1 MAKRKQQRSYISKE
15 ERRRRTEEFHI
26 QKILFGCVATSQ
38 IINWL
43 LTGFALDNT
52 TGVVSLIG
60 AVIVALLICIDK
72 RKTHINWLYVFLM
85 CTLFF
90 IVGGVVIVNSRVYWC
105 LWLYIPEIIAF
116 IVAYI
121 ISYFAYRKVR

>member
-15 ERRRRTEEFHI
+15 ESRRRTEEFHI

-43 LTGFALDNT
+43 LTGFALVNT
-52 TGVVSLIG
+52 TGVASLIG

-85 CTLFF
+85 CALFF
-90 IVGGVVIVNSRVYWC
+90 IVGGVVIVNSQVYWC

-116 IVAYI
+116 IAAYV